1 MFLGSLF
8 HTIKGGID
16 SITIRKKLKECKDL
30 LSLDELSLK
39 NPYERFLVQERLL
52 LTEYMIRCSQ
62 MKAQGVSLSDLIDL
76 KERMNQRM
84 NDLVQNA
91 QQELESHP
99 ANKLDV
105 AQLVSGMQQLSIAVD
120 KDLNNCQKDINNLQ
134 KEMNNFQKDLS
145 NLKKDLTNFKKDTH
159 HLKEEQRRQ
168 AGSIK
173 TFENDLQV
181 MSERI
186 EAEAQKMQA
195 ITKKKMRLIWGFN
208 ILLFGVVIIIWNVL
222 R

>member
-173 TFENDLQV
+173 AFEDDLKL

-186 EAEAQKMQA
+186 GAEAQKMQA
-195 ITKKKMRLIWGFN
+195 IMKKKMRLIWGFN